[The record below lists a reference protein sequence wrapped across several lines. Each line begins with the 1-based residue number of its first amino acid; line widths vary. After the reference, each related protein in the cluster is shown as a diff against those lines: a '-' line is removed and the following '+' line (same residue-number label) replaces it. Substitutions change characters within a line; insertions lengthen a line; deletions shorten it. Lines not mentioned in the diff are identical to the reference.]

1 MMIVTPTQFHFI
13 ASFISGVLLVIVGF
27 AVLSRDKKSEI
38 NKSFFAFFLLMGLY
52 ELLTA
57 YQVILLNGL
66 NIFISNAGGPI
77 LMSGTLGAD
86 ISRAL
91 LTTLFITALSCGAAG
106 TIMINYGVNN
116 VLNKRTLSLGGI
128 IVALLVILSVSHEV
142 TATPTMAMMQ
152 KMMSMMG
159 GMMSNVVNRDIFGWI
174 GFYLSIIIFTAII
187 VVELGIR
194 IVQDAN
200 PVRSKMI
207 RLLIGSILVI
217 SILSFFDYMQ
227 VSGNNM
233 DLMVNLTSHALLHII
248 TFAGELLILSAFWS
262 PITVKVPSITPKQQ
276 TVTT

>member
-1 MMIVTPTQFHFI
+1 MIVTPTQFHFI
-13 ASFISGVLLVIVGF
+13 ASFISGVLLVIVGI

-52 ELLTA
+52 ELVTA
-57 YQVILLNGL
+57 IQVILLNGL
-66 NIFISNAGGPI
+66 SIFISNSGGPI

-91 LTTLFITALSCGAAG
+91 LTTLFIVALSCGAAG

-142 TATPTMAMMQ
+142 TVTPTMAMMQ
-152 KMMSMMG
+152 KMMAMMG